1 MISPANHLDLDIDR
15 AARLADAQRVVVKVG
30 SNVLTW
36 EGGLNLEVV
45 AAISR
50 QICTLIDGG
59 REVVVVSSGAMAA
72 GLKKMGFPARPDT
85 IPERQ
90 AVAAVGQAG
99 LILEYELAFGRYG
112 RRVAQVL
119 LTGAGLHSRK
129 RYLNARN
136 TVNQLLEWGVAPIIN
151 ENDTVSVEEIKFG
164 DNDNLSAMI
173 ALMVG
178 ADLLINLTDIDGLYD
193 RDPRSHPD
201 ARLIP
206 LVTTIG
212 REVEHC
218 ATGIPGSLGTGGML
232 TKIKAARK
240 VNTAGIPMV
249 IAGGRVPDA
258 LPRLLDGETLGTFF
272 APKKEKMANRK
283 SWIGFSVRPKGGL
296 RIDAG
301 AVRALVERG
310 KSLLPIGITGVEGDF
325 RVGAPVE
332 IRNPDGEVVAVGL
345 VNYGAADIRKI
356 QGLRS
361 DGIREKLGDRPY
373 DEVIHRDNLTI
384 VLPVPV

>member
-1 MISPANHLDLDIDR
+1 MTTRSTFADLDAERTARVAR
-15 AARLADAQRVVVKVG
+15 AHRVVVKVG

-50 QICTLIDGG
+50 QICLLMDEG
-59 REVVVVSSGAMAA
+59 REVVLVSSGAMAA
-72 GLKKMGFPARPDT
+72 GLRKMEFSGRPDT

-119 LTGAGLHSRK
+119 LTGDGLHSRK

-136 TVNQLLEWGVAPIIN
+136 TLNQLLEWGVVPIIN

-173 ALMVG
+173 ALMLN
-178 ADLLINLTDIDGLYD
+178 ADLLVNLTDIDGLYD
-193 RDPRSHPD
+193 RDPRAFPD

-206 LVTTIG
+206 EIRTIG
-212 REVEHC
+212 REVEAC

-240 VNTAGIPMV
+240 VNTAGIPMM
-249 IAGGRVPDA
+249 IAGGRVPDV
-258 LPRLLDGETLGTFF
+258 LLRLFSGESMGTFF

-283 SWIGFSVRPKGGL
+283 RWIGFSVRPRGAV

-301 AVRALVERG
+301 AVRALLERG
-310 KSLLPIGITGVEGDF
+310 KSLLPIGITGVEGEF
-325 RVGAPVE
+325 RIGAPVE
-332 IRNPDGEVVAVGL
+332 IRNGENAVIGVGL

-356 QGLRS
+356 LGLRS
-361 DGIREKLGDRPY
+361 DEIRRTLGDRPY
-373 DEVIHRDNLTI
+373 DEVIHRDNMTI
-384 VLPVPV
+384 IAASE